1 MPRAKGGFKTRQR
14 RKKYIKAAKG
24 YWGKK
29 SKLYTFAREAVEKG
43 LQYAYRDRKAKK
55 RNFRRLWIVRINAAV
70 RPHELSYNRFINAL
84 KRANVDIDRKMLAY
98 LAVNDPQA
106 FSEYVKIAKEHLPV

>member
-29 SKLYTFAREAVEKG
+29 SKLYTFAREAVEKS
-43 LQYAYRDRKAKK
+43 LQYSYRDRKAKK
-55 RNFRRLWIVRINAAV
+55 RNFRKLWIIRINAAV
-70 RPHELSYNRFINAL
+70 KPHDLSYNKFINAL
-84 KRANVDIDRKMLAY
+84 KKANVDIDRKALAY
-98 LAVNDPQA
+98 IAANDPEA
-106 FSEYVKIAKEHLPV
+106 FSAYVKVAKENL

>member
-1 MPRAKGGFKTRQR
+1 MPRAKGGFKTRRR

-43 LQYAYRDRKAKK
+43 QQYAYRDRKAKK

-70 RPHELSYNRFINAL
+70 RPHDLSYSKFISAL
-84 KRANVDIDRKMLAY
+84 KKANVDIDRKALAY
-98 LAVNDPQA
+98 IALNDPQA
-106 FSEYVKIAKEHLPV
+106 FNEYVKVAKENL